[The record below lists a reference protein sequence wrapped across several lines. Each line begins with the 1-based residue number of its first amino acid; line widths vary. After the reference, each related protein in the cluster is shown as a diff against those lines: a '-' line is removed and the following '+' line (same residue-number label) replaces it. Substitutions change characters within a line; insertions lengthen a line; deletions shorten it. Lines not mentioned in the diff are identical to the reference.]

1 MIIGNT
7 KLNLKKIIN
16 HDFRSFYVFDDK
28 RINFLSHLS
37 KSILNYKNI
46 RQYPDL
52 LTFGYW
58 CRKSNIIKNNKI
70 FHPGK
75 TIKVGRG
82 LVFQI
87 TPSNVPTN
95 FLYSFAISLLAG
107 NSNIVKIPSKRFQQ
121 IKIFNNILA
130 TLFKLKQYE
139 EIKNTNLFIEY
150 DSGISEITEQLSLI
164 CDVRVIWGSDAT
176 VTKVR
181 KFEIK
186 PATIDITFS
195 DRYSLCI
202 LNLKHIENLNKSKI
216 YDLSLKLF
224 KDIFL
229 MDQNACSSPHLI
241 ILYGDLNSK
250 VKIKLKELW
259 INVST
264 HVNKN
269 NYEFDNMP
277 VEKLFIGFEN
287 LILNNKNIKSF
298 RIDNN
303 VYQNILEKLPDD
315 ISKLRGKYG
324 NIFLYNTKSLRIL
337 KKYFIKKV
345 QTITYFGF
353 EKSFLKK
360 EILNEIPRGI
370 DRIVPVGNAIDMDIN
385 WDGYNLIDS
394 LSRNIILN

>member
-1 MIIGNT
+1 VILDSN
-7 KLNLKKIIN
+7 KLNLEKIIN
-16 HDFRSFYVFDDK
+16 SDFKSFYVFDEK

-37 KSILNYKNI
+37 KNIINYQNI
-46 RQYPDL
+46 KQYPDL

-58 CRKSNIIKNNKI
+58 CRKSNIVNKNSKYNADKI
-70 FHPGK
+70 L
-75 TIKVGRG
+75 KVGRG

-107 NSNIVKIPSKRFQQ
+107 NSNIIKIPSKRFKQ
-121 IKIFNNILA
+121 IKIFDIILSD
-130 TLFKLKQYE
+130 LFKLKVYE
-139 EIKNTNLFIEY
+139 EIKNTNIFIEY
-150 DSGISEITEQLSLI
+150 DSSMTDITRQLSLM
-164 CDVRVIWGSDAT
+164 CDVRVIWGSDET

-186 PATIDITFS
+186 PSTIDVTFS
-195 DRYSLCI
+195 DRYSLGI
-202 LNLKHIENLNKSKI
+202 LNLKYIQNLNKSQI

-259 INVST
+259 KKVSG

-277 VEKLFIGFEN
+277 VEKLFIGFKN
-287 LILNNKNIKSF
+287 LILNENIKTF
-298 RIDNN
+298 KINYN
-303 VYQNILEKLPDD
+303 LYQNILKKLPDD

-324 NIFLYNTKSLRIL
+324 NIFLYNTKRLNTL
-337 KKYFIKKV
+337 NKYFIKKV

-353 EKSFLKK
+353 EKDFLKK
-360 EILNEIPRGI
+360 KILNEIPRGV

-385 WDGYNLIDS
+385 WDGYNLIET
-394 LSRNIILN
+394 LSRNIILK